1 MATFVKRGTQWRAQ
15 VSKNGQRPSA
25 SFDTKAEATA
35 WAARIETEIDSQRL
49 GTIPRK
55 TYAELMQRYS
65 EEVSSKKRSARNEQN
80 RIAFYLRE
88 EPDLFVKWIADLRPA
103 DFAALRDRRLRV
115 ASGETIRRDFNVLS
129 GALSVAVKEWGWL
142 HTNPMTNVKR
152 PPPGKSRS
160 RLITQAEVG
169 MVLAALQYTREGRA
183 DRISQRLGVAFL
195 FALETAMR
203 VGEILALK
211 PEHVDTAARVATLL
225 MTKNGDTRRVPL
237 STEAVRLLGQ
247 LPPVAPGELVFAMS
261 SSSADANFR
270 KALKLTPIEDLHFH
284 DTRHEAITRLAK
296 RIEVLDLARMTGH
309 RNINELLTYYN
320 ESAESISLKL
330 A

>member
-1 MATFVKRGTQWRAQ
+1 MATFIKRGKQWRAQ

-25 SFDTKAEATA
+25 TFDTKAEATA
-35 WAARIETEIDSQRL
+35 WAARTETEIEDRQR

-55 TYAELMQRYS
+55 TYAQLMQRYA

-88 EPDLFVKWIADLRPA
+88 EPELFAKWIGDLRPA

-115 ASGETIRRDFNVLS
+115 TSGETIRRDFNVLS
-129 GALSVAVKEWGWL
+129 GAFSVAVKEWGWL

-160 RLITQAEVG
+160 RLITQAEID
-169 MVLAALQYTREGRA
+169 MVLAALQYPRDGRA
-183 DRISQRLGVAFL
+183 ERVSQRLAVAFL

-203 VGEILALK
+203 VGEILALRA
-211 PEHVDTAARVATLL
+211 EHIDTGARVATLV

-247 LPPVAPGELVFAMS
+247 LPPVAAGDPVFGMS

-270 KALKLTPIEDLHFH
+270 KALKLTPIKDLHFH

-320 ESAESISLKL
+320 ESAESIAQRLG
-330 A
+330 